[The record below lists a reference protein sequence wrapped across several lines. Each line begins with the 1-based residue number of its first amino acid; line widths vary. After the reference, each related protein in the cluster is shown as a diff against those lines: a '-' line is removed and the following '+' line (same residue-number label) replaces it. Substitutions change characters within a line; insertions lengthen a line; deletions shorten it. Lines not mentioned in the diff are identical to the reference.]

1 MTALGLRHLFQAHW
15 KYNIFPL
22 LAITFLLRVR
32 RRKETIFF
40 PALSTNAKKAHTAL
54 GAIHMLAVAGVWK
67 KKRDDLKSKRNS
79 LFEKYAKHP
88 EEFHLALEIKKID
101 DEIADCTQHVEQERR
116 SERASSGKKLQPAA
130 K

>member
-1 MTALGLRHLFQAHW
+1 
-15 KYNIFPL
+15 
-22 LAITFLLRVR
+22 
-32 RRKETIFF
+32 
-40 PALSTNAKKAHTAL
+40 
-54 GAIHMLAVAGVWK
+54 MLAVAGVWK

-116 SERASSGKKLQPAA
+116 SERSASPARKLHTTS